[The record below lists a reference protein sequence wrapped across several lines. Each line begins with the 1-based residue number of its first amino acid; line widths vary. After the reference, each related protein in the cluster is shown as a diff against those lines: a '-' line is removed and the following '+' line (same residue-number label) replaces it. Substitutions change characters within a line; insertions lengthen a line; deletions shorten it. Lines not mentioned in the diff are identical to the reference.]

1 MENRSGTYAL
11 ILKNRTPINILV
23 GKLGLFSFLPGWY
36 VYTGSALGPGGL
48 ASRVGRH
55 LKQEKKCRWHIDYL
69 SARIPVNRVWY
80 TIGPEKTECQWANHF
95 SSMGGT
101 LPATG
106 FGASDC
112 HCTSHLFFFSACPSL
127 TGFRKLSAPFSRIKM
142 VADQKNN
149 KIKI

>member
-1 MENRSGTYAL
+1 MENKPGTYAL
-11 ILKNRTPINILV
+11 ILKNKTPLNIPV

-69 SARIPVNRVWY
+69 SAMIPVNRVWY
-80 TIGPEKTECQWANHF
+80 RYGSEKLECKWAKHF
-95 SSMGGT
+95 SSLGGT
-101 LPATG
+101 LPAMG

-112 HCTSHLFFFSACPSL
+112 HCKTHLFFFSACPSL
-127 TGFRKLSAPFSRIKM
+127 PGFNKLSAPFSLVQM
-142 VADQKNN
+142 MAG
-149 KIKI
+149 